1 MFLQHLL
8 DKAEEKVV
16 SEPERESE
24 EVHGAYGDL
33 VAMLQQIILH
43 DYQTTLT
50 QVLAYVSL
58 NSYRY
63 TCLCNARSCTSLII
77 RKIANSSND
86 CN

>member
-63 TCLCNARSCTSLII
+63 TCLCNAHVRALII

-86 CN
+86 CY